1 MSNRRAP
8 SAPPTIAGF
17 DYVQLLGSGGFAD
30 VFLYQQ
36 HLPKRRVAVKV
47 LLTDAVSQGGAS
59 AFTAEAN
66 LMAQLSTHP
75 AIVSIYHAD
84 VAADGRP
91 YLVMEYCSK
100 PNLQVRYRKQPLNVA
115 EALRIGIQV
124 AGAVETAHR
133 AGILHRDIKPA
144 NILVTE
150 YGRPALTDFG
160 IAGTSGGTSEN
171 VGLSIPWSPP
181 EAFASGSPS
190 SVQTDV
196 WALAATL
203 YTLLAG
209 RSPFEVPGARNG
221 AADLMARIQSDPLRP
236 LERADAPDSLHRVL
250 STAMAKNPFDR
261 YESALE
267 FARELQKIQVELA
280 MSVTSV
286 DVLDDSAD
294 LDEYEDDD
302 DGRTR
307 VRSIVT
313 IDPRGSTSNPPLS
326 DISAQPPTPGWTQ
339 DYTAPEQNRVAS
351 PPVSPAAPLPP
362 AAPATPAAWTYPT
375 AQVEHVLD
383 HTVAR
388 DSLDSPPLHTDA
400 SAAPDIAMPDAGP
413 TPGEQPAKRSA
424 LPWLLAGAG
433 VVLVGA
439 IVGTGALLGAMGN
452 GPDPSPSPT
461 DVKPVDDVVLPR
473 QVPTPADLEGEI
485 QGDSVFFTWTNPEP
499 EDGDMYLWGEQVA
512 GEAVAMETTE
522 DTSVHIPY
530 IEGETV
536 CIEVLVRR
544 ADGRASAEPA
554 VGCAP

>member
-1 MSNRRAP
+1 MSARRVP
-8 SAPPTIAGF
+8 STPPAIEGF
-17 DYVQLLGSGGFAD
+17 DYVDLLGSGGFAD

-47 LLTDAVSQGGAS
+47 LLSDALAQGATA

-160 IAGTSGGTSEN
+160 IAGTAGGANQS

-181 EAFASGSPS
+181 ESFASGAPS

-196 WALAATL
+196 WALAATT

-221 AADLMARIQSDPLRP
+221 GADLMARIQSDPLRP
-236 LERADAPDSLHRVL
+236 LDRADAPDSLHRVFA
-250 STAMAKNPFDR
+250 TAMAKNPFDR
-261 YESALE
+261 FESALE

-286 DVLDDSAD
+286 DVLDDSV
-294 LDEYEDDD
+294 DEEVFEDDD

-313 IDPRGSTSNPPLS
+313 IDPRGTTSTPPLP
-326 DISAQPPTPGWTQ
+326 DISTGSDRSWSQ
-339 DYTAPEQNRVAS
+339 DYTAPDPHRVQAV
-351 PPVSPAAPLPP
+351 P
-362 AAPATPAAWTYPT
+362 PATPAAWTFPT
-375 AQVEHVLD
+375 HAMGADAVDQ
-383 HTVAR
+383 TVAR
-388 DSLDSPPLHTDA
+388 DSLDSSVLDTGTQSAAADAATDA
-400 SAAPDIAMPDAGP
+400 PPVRDDAS
-413 TPGEQPAKRSA
+413 AKRSA
-424 LPWLLAGAG
+424 LPWILSGAA

-439 IVGTGALLGAMGN
+439 IVATGALLNSMGA
-452 GPDPSPSPT
+452 GPDSSPT
-461 DVKPVDDVVLPR
+461 PTAVKPVDDVILPR
-473 QVPTPADLEGEI
+473 PVPLPADLSGDIE
-485 QGDSVFFTWTNPEP
+485 GDSAVFTWTNPDPQE
-499 EDGDMYLWGEQVA
+499 GDMYLWGVQVSDA
-512 GEAVAMETTE
+512 AVELETTDE
-522 DTSVHIPY
+522 TRVTVPY
-530 IEGETV
+530 TEGDTV
-536 CIEVLVRR
+536 CIEVLIRR
-544 ADGRASAEPA
+544 SDGRASAEPA
-554 VGCAP
+554 VGCVP

>member
-1 MSNRRAP
+1 MSARRVP
-8 SAPPTIAGF
+8 SAPPAIAGF
-17 DYVQLLGSGGFAD
+17 DFVELLGSGGFAD

-47 LLTDAVSQGGAS
+47 LLTDAVAQGGVQ

-84 VAADGRP
+84 VAPDGRP

-115 EALRIGIQV
+115 EAIRIGIQV

-160 IAGTSGGTSEN
+160 IAGTAGAASES

-190 SVQTDV
+190 SPQTDV
-196 WALAATL
+196 WALGATI

-221 AADLMARIQSDPLRP
+221 GADLMARIQSDPIRP
-236 LERADAPDSLHRVL
+236 LDRADAPDSLHRFF
-250 STAMAKNPFDR
+250 SIAMAKNPLDR
-261 YESALE
+261 FESALE
-267 FARELQKIQVELA
+267 MARELQKIQVELA
-280 MSVTSV
+280 MSVTAV
-286 DVLDDSAD
+286 DVLDDSAED
-294 LDEYEDDD
+294 DQFDEDDD

-313 IDPRGSTSNPPLS
+313 IDPRGITSNPPLA
-326 DISAQPPTPGWTQ
+326 DLATTGETPAWTQ
-339 DYTAPEQNRVAS
+339 DYTAPDARRS
-351 PPVSPAAPLPP
+351 PVVPAPLEPP
-362 AAPATPAAWTYPT
+362 ASWTFPT
-375 AQVEHVLD
+375 ARVEAAD
-383 HTVAR
+383 IGETVVR
-388 DSLDSPPLHTDA
+388 QS
-400 SAAPDIAMPDAGP
+400 APDPQVQFAPGP
-413 TPGEQPAKRSA
+413 GQTEVAQGVDTTSASAKRST
-424 LPWLLAGAG
+424 LPWILAGAG
-433 VVLVGA
+433 VVIVGA
-439 IVGTGALLGAMGN
+439 VVGIGAVLSST
-452 GPDPSPSPT
+452 DSPT
-461 DVKPVDDVVLPR
+461 DPVTTPSGNKPVDDVVQPR
-473 QVPTPADLEGEI
+473 QVPAPAGLEGTVAE
-485 QGDSVFFTWTNPEP
+485 DSVVFTWTNPDPAE
-499 EDGDMYLWGEQVA
+499 GDIYLWGVVV
-512 GEAVAMETTE
+512 GDEAVALETTP
-522 DTSVHIPY
+522 DT
-530 IEGETV
+530 TV
-536 CIEVLVRR
+536 TVPMGDGDQTCIEVHIRR

-554 VGCAP
+554 VSCVP